1 MGEQSTMKYH
11 YPWLLLYSPYKKQ
24 TFFQKVFEEQN
35 SFFKRV
41 MYCIDMGHIQV
52 GSLAGAA
59 HLLKDNA
66 GVQRLAQ
73 IGQKPI
79 VADKANS

>member
-1 MGEQSTMKYH
+1 VAS
-11 YPWLLLYSPYKKQ
+11 
-24 TFFQKVFEEQN
+24 
-35 SFFKRV
+35 V
-41 MYCIDMGHIQV
+41 MRKLMIDMGHNQV

-59 HLLKDNA
+59 HLLKANA

-79 VADKANS
+79 VANKVNSQLDKYFQYKY

>member
-1 MGEQSTMKYH
+1 M
-11 YPWLLLYSPYKKQ
+11 
-24 TFFQKVFEEQN
+24 
-35 SFFKRV
+35 
-41 MYCIDMGHIQV
+41 IDMGHNQV

-59 HLLKDNA
+59 HLLKANA

-79 VADKANS
+79 VANKVNSQLDKYFQYKY